1 MIHRFSGHA
10 GWVTGLAFSPDG
22 RRALSSGEDRVIRL
36 WDLGSR
42 ATIREF
48 RGHTDWAISV
58 AFSPDGRL
66 AYSTGGAR
74 SVWRDGTDFAVR
86 IWDVEAGRQVGKME
100 GHRGLV
106 FGLAVSADGR
116 RVLTGGDTIILWN
129 AETRAEI
136 RRFNRHTDKVS
147 RVAFLPIGQRAVSS
161 GWDGTIR
168 LWDLETGQELHCF
181 NAPASTN
188 LALSPDGR
196 TLISSHYNTRELRL
210 WDVGSRKQLDR
221 ADYGPAN
228 PIWGSFTPDGRGV
241 VWGGGDGVVRVY
253 RLTEANAPSL
263 SVSAITQPNR
273 SSLASLPA
281 AAPPAPPLG
290 IPNAYFLSTVSW
302 PAAVMLVIL
311 VLIILFFAYRR
322 QWWGQFGSRFA
333 RDRKGVTTQ
342 ERAQEPLLGCCRS
355 PPLGRSNDSRPSLA
369 ATSACHDSEPNG

>member
-147 RVAFLPIGQRAVSS
+147 RVAFLPIGQPPFRQVGTGRSDS
-161 GWDGTIR
+161 GISKPAKS
-168 LWDLETGQELHCF
+168 F
-181 NAPASTN
+181 IASTLLRAPISLSPRRPHVDL
-188 LALSPDGR
+188 LALQHTG
-196 TLISSHYNTRELRL
+196 
-210 WDVGSRKQLDR
+210 
-221 ADYGPAN
+221 
-228 PIWGSFTPDGRGV
+228 
-241 VWGGGDGVVRVY
+241 
-253 RLTEANAPSL
+253 
-263 SVSAITQPNR
+263 
-273 SSLASLPA
+273 A
-281 AAPPAPPLG
+281 AA
-290 IPNAYFLSTVSW
+290 
-302 PAAVMLVIL
+302 
-311 VLIILFFAYRR
+311 
-322 QWWGQFGSRFA
+322 
-333 RDRKGVTTQ
+333 
-342 ERAQEPLLGCCRS
+342 LGCRV
-355 PPLGRSNDSRPSLA
+355 PQA
-369 ATSACHDSEPNG
+369 A